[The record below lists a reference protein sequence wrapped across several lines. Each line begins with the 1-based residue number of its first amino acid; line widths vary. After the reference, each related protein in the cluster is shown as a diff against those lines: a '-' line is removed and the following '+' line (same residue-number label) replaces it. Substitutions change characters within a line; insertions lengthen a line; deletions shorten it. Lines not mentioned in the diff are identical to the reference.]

1 MATDDTPA
9 VTGSGETLISAIF
22 SLSQKIMRLY
32 SNAVYQET
40 GLNWQDWRI
49 LRAVVQLQ
57 SCRAQDICEEA
68 GLKKAHVSAG
78 LARLESN
85 GHVAR
90 SEHSADGRAKTVCST
105 AKGQELVRRA
115 HPALATLDEKL
126 TTDVAELDPA
136 VVVSQL
142 ESYREKLDSVL
153 VQKDGRED

>member
-1 MATDDTPA
+1 MTTEDTPTA
-9 VTGSGETLISAIF
+9 AGSGEALISAIF

-78 LARLESN
+78 LARLESI
-85 GHVAR
+85 GHVER
-90 SEHSADGRAKTVCST
+90 SDHSLDGRAKIVSSTVQ
-105 AKGQELVRRA
+105 GQELVRRA
-115 HPALATLDEKL
+115 HPAIVTLDEKL
-126 TTDVAELDPA
+126 AADAAALDPA

-142 ESYREKLDSVL
+142 ESYRERLDSVL
-153 VQKDGRED
+153 DNRRDDQI